1 MQRMLQFILLLIVL
15 IFNAVQ
21 PAMAV
26 ERPFNLTGAGNL
38 QLIAD
43 ANGNPSSGLLTAKGT
58 ATHLGTWI
66 QLGTLSLTPKPDTP
80 TVIIANGDSTFTGA
94 DGDELQAQLDGELDT
109 TTGIA
114 TGTFAFNGGTGRFNE
129 AKGSANFQVTQD
141 LNSGAFEVTAN
152 GTIDY

>member
-1 MQRMLQFILLLIVL
+1 MLQFILVLIVF

-21 PAMAV
+21 PAIAV
-26 ERPFNLTGAGNL
+26 ERPFDLTGTGNL
-38 QLIAD
+38 QLLAD
-43 ANGNPSSGLLTAKGT
+43 TNGNPSSGLLIAKGT

-66 QLGTLSLTPKPDTP
+66 QLGTLSFTPKPDTI
-80 TVIIANGDSTFTGA
+80 TVILANGDSTFTGA

-114 TGTFAFNGGTGRFNE
+114 TGTFVFNGGTGRFNE
-129 AKGSANFQVTQD
+129 ATGSANFKVTQD
-141 LNSGAFEVTAN
+141 LDSGAFEVTAN